1 MHGFTDAQDTTEVPI
16 NHLGPWLIV
25 VDFDGTITEQDTLD
39 WLVRRHAPQV
49 HDEVERA
56 LTAGEITLHE
66 CIRREFEA
74 IRGDHDAIVSEAVA
88 AARVRP
94 GFAELAAAAR
104 ERGDRVVVVSSG
116 FEEVIRPVLAA
127 AGLDDLEVVAHR
139 VRFSPEHTTVEF
151 RHGDPCPTCGQE
163 CKRSVV
169 DSIRNGRPVAYVGDG
184 YSDRCAA
191 LVADRRFAR
200 HGLARYLDRVGVG
213 YLPFD
218 DFYDVEAGL

>member
-1 MHGFTDAQDTTEVPI
+1 MGERA
-16 NHLGPWLIV
+16 LSWLIV

-39 WLVRRHAPQV
+39 WLVRRHAPEV
-49 HDEVERA
+49 YDEVERA
-56 LTAGEITLHE
+56 LLAGEITLHE

-74 IRGDHDAIVSEAVA
+74 IRGDHDTIVAEAVE

-94 GFAELAAAAR
+94 GFTELAAAAA

-116 FEEVIRPVLAA
+116 FEEVIRPVLAG

-139 VRFSPEHTTVEF
+139 VRFGPQQTTVEF
-151 RHGDPCPTCGQE
+151 RHGEACPTCGQE
-163 CKRSVV
+163 CKRSVI
-169 DSIRNGRPVAYVGDG
+169 DERRNGRPVAYVGDG

-200 HGLARYLDRVGVG
+200 RGLARYLDAEGVE
-213 YLPFD
+213 YVPFD
-218 DFYDVEAGL
+218 DFYEVDEGL

>member
-1 MHGFTDAQDTTEVPI
+1 LSA
-16 NHLGPWLIV
+16 WLIV

-39 WLVRRHAPQV
+39 WLVRRHAPEV
-49 HDEVERA
+49 YDEVETA
-56 LTAGEITLHE
+56 LLAGEITLHE

-74 IRGDHDAIVSEAVA
+74 IRGDHDEIVGEAVE

-94 GFAELAAAAR
+94 GFAEFATSAE

-116 FEEVIRPVLAA
+116 FEQVIRPVLAA
-127 AGLDDLEVVAHR
+127 HGLDGLEVVAHR
-139 VRFSPEHTTVEF
+139 VQFTPEQTTVEF

-169 DSIRNGRPVAYVGDG
+169 DTLRNGRPVAYVGDG

-200 HGLARYLDRVGVG
+200 RGLARYLDGEGVG
-213 YLPFD
+213 YVSFD

>member
-1 MHGFTDAQDTTEVPI
+1 MGGLSLSDQGA
-16 NHLGPWLIV
+16 WLIV

-39 WLVRRHAPQV
+39 WLVRRNAPEV
-49 HDEVERA
+49 YDDVERA
-56 LTAGEITLHE
+56 LLAGEITLHE

-74 IRGDHDAIVSEAVA
+74 IRGDHDTIVAEAVA

-94 GFAELAAAAR
+94 GFAELVGSAQQ
-104 ERGDRVVVVSSG
+104 RGDRVVVVSSG
-116 FEEVIRPVLAA
+116 FEEVIRPVLEASE
-127 AGLDDLEVVAHR
+127 LDGLEVVANR
-139 VRFSPEHTTVEF
+139 VRFSPQETLVEF

-169 DSIRNGRPVAYVGDG
+169 DTMRNGRPVAYVGDG

-200 HGLARYLDRVGVG
+200 RGLARYLEGEGVG

-218 DFYDVEAGL
+218 DFYDVAAGL